1 MENAQQHPQRIGKY
15 IILGVLGRGANGLV
29 YKAQDPAIG
38 RFVAIK
44 TVQASAY
51 AAAESRA
58 QLIDRLRTEAR
69 AAGNLRHPNIV
80 TIFEVGEDFESPYLV
95 MDYVEGETLAE
106 LVRRRGALTPT
117 ECLKI
122 LWQAASAL
130 DYAHDKGV
138 LHKDIKPANILI
150 DRAGQV
156 MLLDFGIA
164 SVTTSLTEGPGAAA
178 LGSPAYMSPEQL
190 LNKTVTHRA
199 DLFSLAIVAFELFAG
214 RRPFAGDS
222 FHEVVSNILN
232 GKKLALGE
240 LSAELPLALEAEFE
254 TALAGNEAARFGSA
268 ETMID
273 AFSKAL
279 GVNIVVRSSAVM
291 MPTVEPRDFSAPTK
305 RDSKA
310 LAARFA
316 AGGSGSFPSPK
327 TQGDMFGSGAVSGN
341 IRRDRQGLSL
351 GSILLIMAF
360 TAIAG
365 FGLAILVADP
375 GILGSVLKAFGGQT
389 HGVNS
394 PVAQVPDE
402 TELIAPPSEPAP
414 SDRATSDFTDRQLMG
429 MILNERAPEALV
441 KEAIDEARRRKLAGL
456 SAALIHQLH
465 HDGYLVRLRAL
476 EVLASLGDRRVVPA
490 VMQSLDD
497 HDPLVRGYAARA
509 LASLGDKRALP
520 YLNARLASEP
530 VTEVKESLR
539 RSIDKLNGFSVKGG

>member
-1 MENAQQHPQRIGKY
+1 MTVDNAQQHPERIGRY

-44 TVQASAY
+44 TVHAGENAT
-51 AAAESRA
+51 AESRA
-58 QLIDRLRTEAR
+58 QLIERLRTEAR

-80 TIFEVGEDFESPYLV
+80 TIFEVGEDFTSPYLV

-106 LVRRRGALTPT
+106 LLQRRSGALTPT

-164 SVTTSLTEGPGAAA
+164 AVTSSLTEGPGAAA
-178 LGSPAYMSPEQL
+178 LGTPAYMSPEQL
-190 LNKTVTHRA
+190 LNKTVSHRS

-214 RRPFAGDS
+214 KRPFAGDN
-222 FHEVVSNILN
+222 FHDVVSNILN

-240 LSAELPLALEAEFE
+240 VSAGLPLALEAEFE
-254 TALAGNEAARFGSA
+254 VALANKEEARFGSA
-268 ETMID
+268 QTMID

-279 GVNIVVRSSAVM
+279 GVNIVVRSSSVL
-291 MPTVEPRDFSAPTK
+291 MPTVEPMDFSAPAR

-310 LAARFA
+310 FPARRS
-316 AGGSGSFPSPK
+316 AGASGAFPAPK
-327 TQGDMFGSGAVSGN
+327 TQGELFGDGSLSGSAGR
-341 IRRDRQGLSL
+341 IKQGLSL
-351 GSILLIMAF
+351 GSIFLIVGF
-360 TAIAG
+360 TAVAG
-365 FGLAILVADP
+365 FGLAILVTDP
-375 GILGSVLKAFGGQT
+375 GILDDVLGSSNAQ
-389 HGVNS
+389 NS
-394 PVAQVPDE
+394 PAIQSASYDDA
-402 TELIAPPSEPAP
+402 LIAPQSDPAP
-414 SDRATSDFTDRQLMG
+414 SDRPTAEFTDRQLMG

-441 KEAIDEARRRKLAGL
+441 KEAIDEAQRRNLAGL
-456 SAALIHQLH
+456 SAALIGPLR

-490 VMQSLDD
+490 VMEALDD
-497 HDPLVRGYAARA
+497 HDPLVRGYAARC
-509 LASLGDKRALP
+509 LAALGDKRALP

-530 VTEVKESLR
+530 IGEVKESLR
-539 RSIDKLNGFSVKGG
+539 RSIDKLNGFSVKGK